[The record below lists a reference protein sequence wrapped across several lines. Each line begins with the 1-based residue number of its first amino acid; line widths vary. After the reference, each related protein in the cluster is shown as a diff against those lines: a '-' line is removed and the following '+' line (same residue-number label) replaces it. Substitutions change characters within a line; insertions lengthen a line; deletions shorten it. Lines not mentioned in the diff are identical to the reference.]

1 MKLFNKSIDFRNGA
15 LLAVGIAV
23 IFSLSSCGGS
33 GTTTETVYD
42 PTQGII
48 TKVKEIEADLFRIT
62 DEDIVPTVADS
73 RIIATY
79 LDGVIDTFTLDEARL
94 EDADNPRRSRTRGV
108 LMGGMMGYMMGKS
121 MNTPVSRAAYASDES
136 FKKSQTTNSKLKS
149 SATKRSVTKSKKG
162 FGSSRSSKSYGG

>member
-1 MKLFNKSIDFRNGA
+1 MNLFNRRIDFQNGL

-23 IFSLSSCGGS
+23 IFSLSSCGSSGS
-33 GTTTETVYD
+33 TTETVYD

-62 DEDIVPTVADS
+62 DEEIVPTVAES
-73 RIIATY
+73 RIIASY

-108 LMGGMMGYMMGKS
+108 LMGGMMGYMMGKN
-121 MNTPVSRAAYASDES
+121 MNTPVSRAAYASDDS

-149 SATKRSVTKSKKG
+149 SATKRTVTKSKKG

>member
-1 MKLFNKSIDFRNGA
+1 MILFNKSIDFKNSL
-15 LLAVGIAV
+15 LLAVGFAV
-23 IFSLSSCGGS
+23 MFSLSSCGGS
-33 GTTTETVYD
+33 GSTTETVYD

-48 TKVKEIEADLFRIT
+48 TKVKEIESDLFRIT
-62 DEDIVPTVADS
+62 DEEIVPAVADS

-94 EDADNPRRSRTRGV
+94 TDADNPRRSRTRGV

-121 MNTPVSRAAYASDES
+121 MNTPVSRAAYASDDS
-136 FKKSQTTNSKLKS
+136 FKKSQTNNSKLKS
-149 SATKRSVTKSKKG
+149 SATKRTVKKSKSG

>member
-1 MKLFNKSIDFRNGA
+1 MTLFNKSIDFKNS
-15 LLAVGIAV
+15 LLLVVGIAV
-23 IFSLSSCGGS
+23 IFSLSSCGSSGS
-33 GTTTETVYD
+33 TTETVYD

-48 TKVKEIEADLFRIT
+48 TKVKEMEQDLFRIT
-62 DEDIVPTVADS
+62 DEEIVPTVAES

-108 LMGGMMGYMMGKS
+108 LMGGMMGYMMGKN
-121 MNTPVSRAAYASDES
+121 MNTPVSRAAYASDS
-136 FKKSQTTNSKLKS
+136 AYKKGQTSNSKLKS
-149 SATKRSVTKSKKG
+149 TSKTRTVSKSKSG